1 MLGTAEGMLM
11 ELGMGWDMELGMELG
26 RELGMVPMVGMT
38 IW

>member
-1 MLGTAEGMLM
+1 M

-26 RELGMVPMVGMT
+26 RELGKVPMVGMT